1 MKFHTV
7 QKKLKPKCK
16 SGYNS
21 SLLLT
26 NCWDLTPKKKL
37 TVQQT
42 STSTFLK
49 LLSLIIL
56 ISHPISDFQTK
67 KRNYPAPMKH
77 ISLHRDSKLKT
88 SGDRSKLKKV
98 ANIVLINTY
107 LYIYIYILY
116 LCKTLYSHTN
126 IRQNRTN
133 HCA

>member
-26 NCWDLTPKKKL
+26 NCWDLTPKKK
-37 TVQQT
+37 TNC
-42 STSTFLK
+42 SANFNFNFSEASFPYY
-49 LLSLIIL
+49 
-56 ISHPISDFQTK
+56 SHFSPYLWFPKQ